1 MKNDSFEQRYTGCLL
16 GCALGDALG
25 YPVEFMKSEEI
36 LSAYGK
42 RGITAPDVD
51 KELGVALTAVDF
63 EPQEGKLSADELEA
77 VAGGGV
83 CGCAV
88 GGGGTAGENDHACA
102 CVFGGYGKSTERHE
116 RCLCA
121 LAGAGGSD
129 D

>member
-1 MKNDSFEQRYTGCLL
+1 MTENMKNFLEKVSEDK
-16 GCALGDALG
+16 ALA
-25 YPVEFMKSEEI
+25 EK
-36 LSAYGK
+36 AGK
-42 RGITAPDVD
+42 MERDELIVLA